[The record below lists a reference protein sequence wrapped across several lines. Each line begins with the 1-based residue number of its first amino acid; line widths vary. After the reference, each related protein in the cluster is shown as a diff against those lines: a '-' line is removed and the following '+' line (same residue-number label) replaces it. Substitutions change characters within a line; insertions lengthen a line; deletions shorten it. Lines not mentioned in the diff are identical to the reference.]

1 MANSAC
7 SRTKCPLLPDDEG
20 LLGSISEA
28 RNYLLR
34 VGFLQRR
41 RSDEFGGVLE
51 TAKNCRLEFA
61 PKLLLP
67 AHSSHL
73 ILPLQGQHSHPS
85 EPSVF

>member
-1 MANSAC
+1 MPIKILLTNAC

-51 TAKNCRLEFA
+51 TANCGRSISSV
-61 PKLLLP
+61 KLLSLVCDR
-67 AHSSHL
+67 L
-73 ILPLQGQHSHPS
+73 LG
-85 EPSVF
+85 